1 LNQPSNFSIFKF
13 GATLRSSTRDVV
25 LIVVGITIAF
35 VLDAWWNDKIEQKE
49 LRDTLQAVHV
59 DFLATKQELTDVVVA
74 NEAYIEG
81 VMALVSLR
89 PEDIEKTEIATKAEL
104 ANLLPTG
111 GITFDPVLGSL
122 DAFITSGQLNRVQNL
137 DVRSLVGAW
146 PGLMDE
152 IGEDQYIL
160 IEMYLAQ
167 QERSVE
173 LGVYLM
179 DIHREIAK
187 ESADADARI
196 LRTVIDDQ
204 EMLNRLAAH
213 RFAAQSLHSS
223 ICSENRSL
231 DYRSG
236 WSPTSAMGQYQP
248 LSVSPGERL
257 LSANTGHSWMYHTH
271 QPGLNFRATYR
282 QALPSQQTEQ
292 SRHCISTFF
301 DSMCRANRRRNQMNG
316 AFLQLVRVQQV
327 LPGTREC

>member
-1 LNQPSNFSIFKF
+1 MQTLNQPSNFSIFKY

-59 DFLATKQELTDVVVA
+59 DFLATKQELTNVVVT

-89 PEDIEKTEIATKAEL
+89 PEDIEKTEIATRAEL

-160 IEMYLAQ
+160 IELYLAQ

-173 LGVYLM
+173 LGVYLL
-179 DIHREIAK
+179 DIHGEITK
-187 ESADADARI
+187 ESADADARV

-213 RFAAQSLHSS
+213 RFAAQSLNEELHDVGVHLDK
-223 ICSENRSL
+223 ILLALEQELEN
-231 DYRSG
+231 
-236 WSPTSAMGQYQP
+236 T
-248 LSVSPGERL
+248 
-257 LSANTGHSWMYHTH
+257 
-271 QPGLNFRATYR
+271 
-282 QALPSQQTEQ
+282 
-292 SRHCISTFF
+292 
-301 DSMCRANRRRNQMNG
+301 DSN
-316 AFLQLVRVQQV
+316 
-327 LPGTREC
+327 

>member
-1 LNQPSNFSIFKF
+1 MQTLNQPSNFSIFKF
-13 GATLRSSTRDVV
+13 WATLRSSTRDVG

-59 DFLATKQELTDVVVA
+59 DFLATKQELTDVVMA

-89 PEDIEKTEIATKAEL
+89 PEDIEKTEIATRAEL

-137 DVRSLVGAW
+137 DLRSLVGAW

-152 IGEDQYIL
+152 IGEEHYIL
-160 IEMYLAQ
+160 IELYLAQ

-213 RFAAQSLHSS
+213 RFAAQSLNEELHDVGVHLDK
-223 ICSENRSL
+223 ILLALEQELEN
-231 DYRSG
+231 
-236 WSPTSAMGQYQP
+236 T
-248 LSVSPGERL
+248 
-257 LSANTGHSWMYHTH
+257 
-271 QPGLNFRATYR
+271 
-282 QALPSQQTEQ
+282 
-292 SRHCISTFF
+292 
-301 DSMCRANRRRNQMNG
+301 DSN
-316 AFLQLVRVQQV
+316 
-327 LPGTREC
+327 

>member
-1 LNQPSNFSIFKF
+1 MQTLNQPSNFSIFKF

-59 DFLATKQELTDVVVA
+59 DFLATKQELTDVLVA

-89 PEDIEKTEIATKAEL
+89 PEDIEKTELATRAEL

-122 DAFITSGQLNRVQNL
+122 DALITSGQLNRVQNL

-160 IEMYLAQ
+160 IEMYMAQ

-179 DIHREIAK
+179 DIHGEIAN

-213 RFAAQSLHSS
+213 RFAAQSLNEELHDVGVHLDK
-223 ICSENRSL
+223 ILLALEQELEN
-231 DYRSG
+231 
-236 WSPTSAMGQYQP
+236 T
-248 LSVSPGERL
+248 
-257 LSANTGHSWMYHTH
+257 
-271 QPGLNFRATYR
+271 
-282 QALPSQQTEQ
+282 
-292 SRHCISTFF
+292 
-301 DSMCRANRRRNQMNG
+301 DSN
-316 AFLQLVRVQQV
+316 
-327 LPGTREC
+327 